1 MKSEGT
7 TRNKDAYWAP
17 TVGVNYILG
26 GKHYM
31 GAQYWLNISTWKKNA
46 YGVNSFAGYRDGVQT
61 QYTVSHPSYCNK
73 MTSHYGNMY
82 YRWEIAQRHALQI
95 DVDMSAYNGTGAQQ
109 QDLQYSH
116 GVG

>member
-46 YGVNSFAGYRDGVQT
+46 YV
-61 QYTVSHPSYCNK
+61 
-73 MTSHYGNMY
+73 
-82 YRWEIAQRHALQI
+82 
-95 DVDMSAYNGTGAQQ
+95 
-109 QDLQYSH
+109 
-116 GVG
+116 